1 MNRGKSLGQKVSEC
15 GEERGEDLGQR
26 VQLVISV
33 CGVWTGGTKPLRLSS
48 KGSAGQIS
56 ECGEEKGKGLG
67 HRDQMVRSVSAVWT
81 EARI

>member
-1 MNRGKSLGQKVSEC
+1 MNRGKSLGQKVSDC

-56 ECGEEKGKGLG
+56 ECGEERGEGLVQ
-67 HRDQMVRSVSAVWT
+67 RDQLVRSVSALWT
-81 EARI
+81 EVRT